1 MHLERDPPR
10 TRKEQ
15 LLTPLEAA
23 RIVGVT
29 PNTLEVWRNT
39 GRRPLPFLR
48 RGRRI
53 RYRRG
58 DVLALKRQ
66 R

>member
-1 MHLERDPPR
+1 LKPSTSA
-10 TRKEQ
+10 TRSAK

-39 GRRPLPFLR
+39 GRRRLPFVR
-48 RGRRI
+48 HRGYI
-53 RYRRG
+53 RYRHE
-58 DVLALKRQ
+58 DVLAFKRQ